1 MGNTI
6 HFITIILCI
15 LSTNVQAQGKKDQI
29 IGVWDTGKANV
40 EVHKEGN
47 AYLGNPINSKGER
60 NDQIEVLNLTYTDG
74 KWVGKIYSKKRGR
87 LLDVECQIKGETL
100 LLEVSTRLR
109 TVGLE
114 WARVLQ

>member
-15 LSTNVQAQGKKDQI
+15 LSANVQAQGKKDQI
-29 IGVWDTGKANV
+29 IGVWDTGEAKV
-40 EVHKEGN
+40 EIHKEDN
-47 AYLGNPINSKGER
+47 TYLGNPINSKGEQ
-60 NDQIEVLNLTYTDG
+60 NDNVEVLHLTYTEG

-87 LLDVECQIKGETL
+87 LLDVECQVKGDTL

-114 WARVLQ
+114 WARVHQ